1 MNANQQISG
10 APVRLVS
17 ALHLAPAAS
26 RPAAPRFD
34 VLQGVGPQAA
44 YLDAQWACIAGQPSP
59 AEMGWQVPPA
69 ARIGVA
75 LAGVKDSDWS
85 LDADEMAF

>member
-1 MNANQQISG
+1 
-10 APVRLVS
+10 
-17 ALHLAPAAS
+17 
-26 RPAAPRFD
+26 
-34 VLQGVGPQAA
+34 
-44 YLDAQWACIAGQPSP
+44 
-59 AEMGWQVPPA
+59 MGWQVPPA